1 MIACVATAGGVLGVD
16 LDSAEVLPEEPF
28 DPAPAPPLNLP
39 RVVAAAEAGSTV
51 VAVVDARPPMLVSHD
66 AGLTWRESGRGL
78 PPGRAVA
85 VAEDD
90 PDTLVYAARNRLYVS
105 RDGGDLLERAR
116 GRAARDRSG
125 RAQGMR
131 NSPRATIT
139 AAPPTCTR
147 SIRSAEPSTR
157 A

>member
-1 MIACVATAGGVLGVD
+1 M
-16 LDSAEVLPEEPF
+16 LPDDPF
-28 DPAPAPPLNLP
+28 DPPPAPPLNLP

-66 AGLTWRESGRGL
+66 GGLTWRESGRGL

-105 RDGGDLLERAR
+105 RDGGVFWNALEVELPEID
-116 GRAARDRSG
+116 GRRD
-125 RAQGMR
+125 QGIA

-139 AAPPTCTR
+139 AEPPTWTR